1 MNDIVERMEAKTIIL
16 GAIFLL
22 CTLSFPVQVVA
33 QEEKDWDSILDRYEH
48 LCNECID
55 LKIQAQA
62 GMAIKSGQITP
73 LLADIREIRAR
84 ISQEESSM
92 STRQKARFERI
103 RRSYTSASKLAP
115 CPFIDPLNGGKLS
128 AGAVEAM
135 ETNDIINY
143 RLAAYSHR
151 PATGHYA
158 RQKKIDFVVSYCMG
172 IVPNL
177 SYGASFSLSDH
188 RTHWGGYVSFR
199 SNFIRSGSDYSCLS
213 DGSASSGTI
222 WTSGRERVSI
232 TRVSLGGRKVFGKH
246 IGLYLG
252 TGWSRQT
259 TLWEDI
265 SGKWAKVTDW
275 SQDGVL
281 LEGGAIMDIGPV
293 EIHAGVSGT
302 AFRFTE
308 MEIGI
313 GILF

>member
-1 MNDIVERMEAKTIIL
+1 MKFKKIIFRAVLLLFTLPFLVPAK
-16 GAIFLL
+16 
-22 CTLSFPVQVVA
+22 A
-33 QEEKDWDSILDRYEH
+33 QEKDWDRILDRYEH

-55 LKIQAQA
+55 LKIKAQS
-62 GMAIKSGQITP
+62 GMKIKSGQIAP
-73 LLADIREIRAR
+73 LLTDIREIRIQ

-92 STRQKARFERI
+92 SNLQKARFERI
-103 RRSYTSASKLAP
+103 RRSYTSGSKLAS
-115 CPFIDPLNGGKLS
+115 CPSIDSLDTGKII
-128 AGAVEAM
+128 AGPVKAM
-135 ETNDIINY
+135 ETQDGINY
-143 RLAAYSHR
+143 KSIIYLHKTVPS
-151 PATGHYA
+151 PP

-177 SYGASFSLSDH
+177 SYGASLALSDH
-188 RTHWGGYVSFR
+188 RTHWGGYVRFR
-199 SNFIRSGSDYSCLS
+199 SNFISSGSEYSCLS

-222 WTSGRERVSI
+222 WTSGRDRISI
-232 TRVSLGGRKVFGKH
+232 TRISVGGRKVFGKYF
-246 IGLYLG
+246 GLYLG

-265 SGKWAKVTDW
+265 SGKWAKVMDW

-281 LEGGAIMDIGPV
+281 LEGGAILDIGPV

>member
-1 MNDIVERMEAKTIIL
+1 MKFKKIIFRAVLLLFTLPFLVPAK
-16 GAIFLL
+16 
-22 CTLSFPVQVVA
+22 A
-33 QEEKDWDSILDRYEH
+33 QEKDWDRILDRYEH

-55 LKIQAQA
+55 LKIKAQS
-62 GMAIKSGQITP
+62 GMKIKSGQIAP
-73 LLADIREIRAR
+73 LLTDIREIRIQ

-92 STRQKARFERI
+92 SNLQKARFERI
-103 RRSYTSASKLAP
+103 RRSYTSGSKLAS
-115 CPFIDPLNGGKLS
+115 CPSIDSLDTGKII
-128 AGAVEAM
+128 AGPVKAM
-135 ETNDIINY
+135 ETQDGINY
-143 RLAAYSHR
+143 KSII
-151 PATGHYA
+151 PSPP

-177 SYGASFSLSDH
+177 SYGASLALSDH
-188 RTHWGGYVSFR
+188 RTHWGGYVRFR
-199 SNFIRSGSDYSCLS
+199 SNFISSGSEYSCLS

-222 WTSGRERVSI
+222 WTSGRDRISI
-232 TRVSLGGRKVFGKH
+232 TRISVGGRKVFGKYF
-246 IGLYLG
+246 GLYLG

-265 SGKWAKVTDW
+265 SGKWAKVMDW

-281 LEGGAIMDIGPV
+281 LEGGAILDIGPV